1 MHTSGKRT
9 PAVKSAS
16 FHKMTRARL
25 AAAALAKMA
34 AGEMIAATA
43 LWSRIDTRDTRPIFN
58 QRQKR
63 KHRRQLYAAGDRHSF
78 A

>member
-1 MHTSGKRT
+1 MHTPGKRT
-9 PAVKSAS
+9 PLTKRAS

-34 AGEMIAATA
+34 AGETIAATA
-43 LWSRIDTRDTRPIFN
+43 LWSRIDTRDTRPIYN

-63 KHRRQLYAAGDRHSF
+63 KHRRQLFAAGDRRAF